1 MSWDWHSPMT
11 KWEVA
16 CNSVY
21 ICSENCGFSPL
32 YQINRKGNNILR
44 GQMHSGSFVI
54 TKLQKEAFLILFE
67 KKIKDVFKTL
77 TLMIIPILISTFWF

>member
-1 MSWDWHSPMT
+1 
-11 KWEVA
+11 
-16 CNSVY
+16 
-21 ICSENCGFSPL
+21 
-32 YQINRKGNNILR
+32 
-44 GQMHSGSFVI
+44 MHSGSFVI